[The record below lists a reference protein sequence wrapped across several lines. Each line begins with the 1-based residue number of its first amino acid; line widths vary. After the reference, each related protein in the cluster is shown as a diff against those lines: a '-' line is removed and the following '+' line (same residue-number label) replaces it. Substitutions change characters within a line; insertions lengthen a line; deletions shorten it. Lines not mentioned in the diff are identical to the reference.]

1 MDDYCVYL
9 TCYLGNKLPPFYIG
23 STTTIKVQSGYK
35 GSVKS
40 KQYKKIF
47 EYETLNNSYLFKTKI
62 IKTFKHRKEALA
74 YECFIQTKLNVVKS
88 SLYMNK
94 SIAKDFGWFGMDTK
108 GSNSPVF
115 GKKWKLSDV
124 SRQNISN
131 AQKKKWK
138 DVEYV
143 KKISNLRKNKYHR
156 PKNVVNFVNER
167 KIQIIS
173 LYHQRPQ
180 IDHGYTCKNGKIMT
194 YEQAFSKTYSSHF
207 KITPQAIK
215 SIISCLA
222 S

>member
-23 STTTIKVQSGYK
+23 STTITKIESGYK
-35 GSVKS
+35 GSIKS
-40 KQYKKIF
+40 KQYKEIF
-47 EYETLNNSYLFKTKI
+47 QNEKLNNSHLFKTKI
-62 IKTFKHRKEALA
+62 IKIFKDRKEALA

-108 GSNSPVF
+108 GVNSPVF
-115 GKKWKLSDV
+115 GKKWKLTIHN
-124 SRQNISN
+124 RQNISN

-143 KKISNLRKNKYHR
+143 KKISELRKNKYHR
-156 PKNVVNFVNER
+156 PKDVVKFVSER
-167 KIQIIS
+167 RKQIIS
-173 LYHQRPQ
+173 LYRRRPE
-180 IDHGYTCKNGKIMT
+180 IDHGYICKNGKVMT

-207 KITPQAIK
+207 GITPQAIK
-215 SIISCLA
+215 SIISCLVN
-222 S
+222 

>member
-47 EYETLNNSYLFKTKI
+47 EYETLNNSYL
-62 IKTFKHRKEALA
+62 L
-74 YECFIQTKLNVVKS
+74 
-88 SLYMNK
+88 
-94 SIAKDFGWFGMDTK
+94 
-108 GSNSPVF
+108 
-115 GKKWKLSDV
+115 
-124 SRQNISN
+124 
-131 AQKKKWK
+131 
-138 DVEYV
+138 
-143 KKISNLRKNKYHR
+143 
-156 PKNVVNFVNER
+156 
-167 KIQIIS
+167 IS

-180 IDHGYTCKNGKIMT
+180 IDHGYICKNGKIMT